1 MSDRATPSARS
12 DYPIFYTLESRWADN
27 DIYGHINNVAYY
39 AYFDSVVNRFLI
51 EEGGLRP
58 GVDTVVG
65 YVVHS
70 SADYFFPAS
79 YPATLALG
87 LKVLRIGEKSVR
99 WESACLH
106 PMRSKAASPE
116 RLPTR
121 LSIGSRVVQRP
132 FPKEFDV
139 QSSRCLRP
147 TDWQSYACDN
157 AGSLWGPSVTAKTMS
172 RISTAPQP
180 AAG

>member
-70 SADYFFPAS
+70 GADYFSPAS
-79 YPATLALG
+79 YPATLTLG

-99 WESACLH
+99 WEVGVFASDAEQSCVTGTFTHAFVDRESGRSA
-106 PMRSKAASPE
+106 PVPEGIRRSIE
-116 RLPTR
+116 TLPA
-121 LSIGSRVVQRP
+121 I
-132 FPKEFDV
+132 
-139 QSSRCLRP
+139 
-147 TDWQSYACDN
+147 N
-157 AGSLWGPSVTAKTMS
+157 
-172 RISTAPQP
+172 
-180 AAG
+180 

>member
-12 DYPIFYTLESRWADN
+12 DYPIFYSLESRWADN

-65 YVVHS
+65 YVVNS
-70 SADYFFPAS
+70 SADYFSPAS
-79 YPATLALG
+79 YPVTLTLG

-99 WESACLH
+99 WEVGVFPSDAEQSCVTGTFTHAFVDRESGRSA
-106 PMRSKAASPE
+106 PVPDGIRRAIE
-116 RLPTR
+116 
-121 LSIGSRVVQRP
+121 
-132 FPKEFDV
+132 
-139 QSSRCLRP
+139 
-147 TDWQSYACDN
+147 
-157 AGSLWGPSVTAKTMS
+157 SL
-172 RISTAPQP
+172 P
-180 AAG
+180 AAD

>member
-1 MSDRATPSARS
+1 MPSARS
-12 DYPIFYTLESRWADN
+12 DYPIFYALESRWADN

-58 GVDTVVG
+58 GVDTIVG

-99 WESACLH
+99 WEVGVFASDAEQSCVTGTFTHAFVDRELGRSA
-106 PMRSKAASPE
+106 PVPE
-116 RLPTR
+116 GIRR
-121 LSIGSRVVQRP
+121 AI
-132 FPKEFDV
+132 E
-139 QSSRCLRP
+139 
-147 TDWQSYACDN
+147 
-157 AGSLWGPSVTAKTMS
+157 SL
-172 RISTAPQP
+172 P
-180 AAG
+180 AAD

>member
-12 DYPIFYTLESRWADN
+12 DYPIFYSLESRWADN

-99 WESACLH
+99 WEVGVFASDAEQSCVTGTFTHAFVDRESGRSAPVPKGIRRAIESL
-106 PMRSKAASPE
+106 PE
-116 RLPTR
+116 T
-121 LSIGSRVVQRP
+121 
-132 FPKEFDV
+132 
-139 QSSRCLRP
+139 
-147 TDWQSYACDN
+147 N
-157 AGSLWGPSVTAKTMS
+157 
-172 RISTAPQP
+172 
-180 AAG
+180 

>member
-12 DYPIFYTLESRWADN
+12 EYPIFYALESRWADN

-99 WESACLH
+99 WEVGVFASDAEQSCVTGTFTHAFVDRESGRSA
-106 PMRSKAASPE
+106 PVPE
-116 RLPTR
+116 GIRR
-121 LSIGSRVVQRP
+121 AI
-132 FPKEFDV
+132 E
-139 QSSRCLRP
+139 
-147 TDWQSYACDN
+147 
-157 AGSLWGPSVTAKTMS
+157 SL
-172 RISTAPQP
+172 P
-180 AAG
+180 AAD

>member
-12 DYPIFYTLESRWADN
+12 DYPIFYALESRWADN

-70 SADYFFPAS
+70 GADYFSPAS
-79 YPATLALG
+79 YPATLTLG

-99 WESACLH
+99 WEVGVFASDAEQSCVTGTFTHAFVDRESGRSA
-106 PMRSKAASPE
+106 PVPEGIRRSIE
-116 RLPTR
+116 TLPA
-121 LSIGSRVVQRP
+121 I
-132 FPKEFDV
+132 
-139 QSSRCLRP
+139 
-147 TDWQSYACDN
+147 N
-157 AGSLWGPSVTAKTMS
+157 
-172 RISTAPQP
+172 
-180 AAG
+180 

>member
-1 MSDRATPSARS
+1 MSDRAKPSARS

-70 SADYFFPAS
+70 GADYFSPAS
-79 YPATLALG
+79 YPATLTLG

-99 WESACLH
+99 WEVGVFASDAEQSCVTGTFTHAFVDRESGRSA
-106 PMRSKAASPE
+106 PVPE
-116 RLPTR
+116 GIRRAIETLPA
-121 LSIGSRVVQRP
+121 I
-132 FPKEFDV
+132 
-139 QSSRCLRP
+139 
-147 TDWQSYACDN
+147 N
-157 AGSLWGPSVTAKTMS
+157 
-172 RISTAPQP
+172 
-180 AAG
+180 

>member
-1 MSDRATPSARS
+1 MSDRVTPSARY
-12 DYPIFYTLESRWADN
+12 DYPIFYALESRWADN

-70 SADYFFPAS
+70 SADYFSPAS
-79 YPATLALG
+79 YPVTLTLG

-99 WESACLH
+99 WEVGVFASDSEQSCVTGTFTHAFVNRESGRSA
-106 PMRSKAASPE
+106 PVPDGIRRAIES
-116 RLPTR
+116 LPATH
-121 LSIGSRVVQRP
+121 
-132 FPKEFDV
+132 
-139 QSSRCLRP
+139 
-147 TDWQSYACDN
+147 
-157 AGSLWGPSVTAKTMS
+157 
-172 RISTAPQP
+172 
-180 AAG
+180 

>member
-12 DYPIFYTLESRWADN
+12 DYPIFYALESRWADN

-70 SADYFFPAS
+70 GADYFSPAS
-79 YPATLALG
+79 YPATLTLG

-99 WESACLH
+99 WEVGVFASDAEQSCVTGTFTHAFVDRESGRSA
-106 PMRSKAASPE
+106 PVPE
-116 RLPTR
+116 GIRRAIETLPA
-121 LSIGSRVVQRP
+121 I
-132 FPKEFDV
+132 
-139 QSSRCLRP
+139 
-147 TDWQSYACDN
+147 N
-157 AGSLWGPSVTAKTMS
+157 
-172 RISTAPQP
+172 
-180 AAG
+180 

>member
-12 DYPIFYTLESRWADN
+12 DYPVFYALESRWADN

-70 SADYFFPAS
+70 SADYFSPAS
-79 YPATLALG
+79 YPTRLSLG
-87 LKVLRIGEKSVR
+87 LKVLRVGEKSVR
-99 WESACLH
+99 WEIGVFASDAEQSCVTGTFTHAFVDRESGRSA
-106 PMRSKAASPE
+106 PVPE
-116 RLPTR
+116 GIRR
-121 LSIGSRVVQRP
+121 AI
-132 FPKEFDV
+132 E
-139 QSSRCLRP
+139 
-147 TDWQSYACDN
+147 
-157 AGSLWGPSVTAKTMS
+157 SL
-172 RISTAPQP
+172 P
-180 AAG
+180 AAN

>member
-12 DYPIFYTLESRWADN
+12 DYPIFYSLESRWADN

-70 SADYFFPAS
+70 SADYFSPAS
-79 YPATLALG
+79 YPVTMTLG
-87 LKVLRIGEKSVR
+87 LKVLRMGEKSVR
-99 WESACLH
+99 WEVGVFASDAEQSCVTGTFTHAFVDRESGRSA
-106 PMRSKAASPE
+106 PVPDRIRRAIES
-116 RLPTR
+116 LPAT
-121 LSIGSRVVQRP
+121 
-132 FPKEFDV
+132 
-139 QSSRCLRP
+139 
-147 TDWQSYACDN
+147 N
-157 AGSLWGPSVTAKTMS
+157 
-172 RISTAPQP
+172 
-180 AAG
+180 

>member
-12 DYPIFYTLESRWADN
+12 DYPIFYALESRWADN

-70 SADYFFPAS
+70 SADYFSPAS
-79 YPATLALG
+79 YPVTLTLG

-99 WESACLH
+99 WEVGVFASDSEQSCVTGTFTHAFVNRESGRSA
-106 PMRSKAASPE
+106 PVPE
-116 RLPTR
+116 GIRRAIESLPAT
-121 LSIGSRVVQRP
+121 S
-132 FPKEFDV
+132 
-139 QSSRCLRP
+139 
-147 TDWQSYACDN
+147 
-157 AGSLWGPSVTAKTMS
+157 
-172 RISTAPQP
+172 
-180 AAG
+180 

>member
-12 DYPIFYTLESRWADN
+12 DYPIFYALESRLADN

-39 AYFDSVVNRFLI
+39 AYFDSVVNRFLL

-70 SADYFFPAS
+70 SADYFSPAS
-79 YPATLALG
+79 YPATLTLG

-99 WESACLH
+99 WEVGVFASDAEQSCVTGTFTHAFVDRESGRSA
-106 PMRSKAASPE
+106 SVPE
-116 RLPTR
+116 GIRRAIESLPAT
-121 LSIGSRVVQRP
+121 
-132 FPKEFDV
+132 
-139 QSSRCLRP
+139 
-147 TDWQSYACDN
+147 N
-157 AGSLWGPSVTAKTMS
+157 
-172 RISTAPQP
+172 
-180 AAG
+180 

>member
-12 DYPIFYTLESRWADN
+12 DYPIFYSLESRWADN

-70 SADYFFPAS
+70 SADYFSPAS
-79 YPATLALG
+79 YPVTLTLG

-99 WESACLH
+99 WEVGVFASDAEQSCVTGTFAHAFVDRESGRSA
-106 PMRSKAASPE
+106 PVPDGIRRAIES
-116 RLPTR
+116 LPA
-121 LSIGSRVVQRP
+121 I
-132 FPKEFDV
+132 K
-139 QSSRCLRP
+139 
-147 TDWQSYACDN
+147 
-157 AGSLWGPSVTAKTMS
+157 
-172 RISTAPQP
+172 
-180 AAG
+180 